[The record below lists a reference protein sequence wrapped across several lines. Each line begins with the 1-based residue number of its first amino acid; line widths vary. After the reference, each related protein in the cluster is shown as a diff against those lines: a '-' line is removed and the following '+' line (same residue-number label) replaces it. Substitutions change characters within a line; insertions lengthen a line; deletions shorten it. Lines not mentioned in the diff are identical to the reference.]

1 MRRRNI
7 ETFNP
12 DGKPSGTVATIMA
25 QVSTIPQQ
33 LMTSALLHF
42 QNGVPIDDCNCRA
55 EHKRRLAR
63 VSHVYWQWVRNPF
76 LDAFAMFKQLS
87 KGKYADVQSAWRVAQ
102 KDKILFDFVVDN
114 VSPSSRKQ
122 DEAKVRFAAEQA
134 IKIGAETDNPDALVK
149 GGRLLSDVAHL
160 KDPESDQA
168 DMSKLMF
175 LPPVVTTSVKEVDDT
190 KEDVDDAEMKRIMQ
204 KYGGFVDE
212 KEKDIDEMVE
222 VMAAKGATV
231 PQQQTEQEEYDE

>member
-1 MRRRNI
+1 
-7 ETFNP
+7 
-12 DGKPSGTVATIMA
+12 MA

-63 VSHVYWQWVRNPF
+63 VHHVYWQWVKNPF

-87 KGKYADVQSAWRVAQ
+87 KGQYADAQSAWRVAE

-114 VSPSSRKQ
+114 VVQSSRKQ

-160 KDPESDQA
+160 KDPEGENR
-168 DMSKLMF
+168 DMSKAVF
-175 LPPVVTTSVKEVDDT
+175 LPPVVTTSAHEVDDT
-190 KEDVDDAEMKRIMQ
+190 KEDMNDKQSLAIMD
-204 KYGGFVDE
+204 KYNAYVDE
-212 KEKDIDEMVE
+212 KRRMIEDRVSVMEAKSEAALLNDDI
-222 VMAAKGATV
+222 
-231 PQQQTEQEEYDE
+231 TE

>member
-1 MRRRNI
+1 
-7 ETFNP
+7 
-12 DGKPSGTVATIMA
+12 MA

-63 VSHVYWQWVRNPF
+63 VHHVYWQWVRNPW
-76 LDAFAMFKQLS
+76 LDYFAMFKQMA
-87 KGKYADVQSAWRVAQ
+87 KGQYADAQSAWRVAE
-102 KDKILFDFVVDN
+102 KDRILFDFVKDS
-114 VSPSSRKQ
+114 VSPPSRRESEQ
-122 DEAKVRFAAEQA
+122 KVRVTADRLMQM
-134 IKIGAETDNPDALVK
+134 GAETDN
-149 GGRLLSDVAHL
+149 GRDMAEGAKILMKLDRL
-160 KDPESDQA
+160 DQPESEQA
-168 DMSKLMF
+168 DMAKVMF
-175 LPPVVTTSVKEVDDT
+175 LPPVVTTSVKEVDET

-222 VMAAKGATV
+222 VMAAKGAAV

>member
-1 MRRRNI
+1 
-7 ETFNP
+7 
-12 DGKPSGTVATIMA
+12 MA

-63 VSHVYWQWVRNPF
+63 VHHVYWQWVKNPF

-87 KGKYADVQSAWRVAQ
+87 KGQYADAQSAWRVAE

-114 VSPSSRKQ
+114 VVQSSRKQ

-134 IKIGAETDNPDALVK
+134 IRIGAETDNPDALVK

-160 KDPESDQA
+160 KDPESEQA
-168 DMSKLMF
+168 ELSKTVF
-175 LPPVVTTSVKEVDDT
+175 LPPIVTTVAS
-190 KEDVDDAEMKRIMQ
+190 DVDPTKKDVNDEQANAILRKYGAAIDEKRIM
-204 KYGGFVDE
+204 VE
-212 KEKDIDEMVE
+212 ERVE
-222 VMAAKGATV
+222 VMMAARGVT
-231 PQQQTEQEEYDE
+231 QEETTIDSTEDTE